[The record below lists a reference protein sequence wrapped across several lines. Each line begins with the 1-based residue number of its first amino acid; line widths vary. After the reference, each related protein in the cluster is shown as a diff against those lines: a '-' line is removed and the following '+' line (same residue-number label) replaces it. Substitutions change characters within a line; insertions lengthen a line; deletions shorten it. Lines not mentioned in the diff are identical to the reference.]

1 MKISNTIVTAGLAL
15 LFMAGTALAQCLPT
29 TWNDCSNTRPDPYQT
44 PYGTPYEG
52 PRSLPERPAYGAS
65 GSSLLPEPAFDP
77 GRRRQPGESLLVDP
91 RRTQPRTGGSLLGN

>member
-1 MKISNTIVTAGLAL
+1 MDPRAICAFAFL
-15 LFMAGTALAQCLPT
+15 LIAPPAAAACLPT

-44 PYGTPYEG
+44 PYER
-52 PRSLPERPAYGAS
+52 PRLLPERPAYGAS

-77 GRRRQPGESLLVDP
+77 GRRRQPGESLLINP